1 MLKGQSCDALIKP
14 FWQWVQKKKRAVV
27 KFIKDLVQASEAGIG
42 PSEAKAML
50 RK

>member
-1 MLKGQSCDALIKP
+1 VGTEEEEGGC
-14 FWQWVQKKKRAVV
+14 
-27 KFIKDLVQASEAGIG
+27 KFIEDFVQASEAGIG